1 MNKKIYERNLLALS
15 VNNPEISSRLK
26 ILEEKKSTVH
36 FVISKTNLL
45 IPTINTPNG
54 NIPLHSTFDP
64 IKEGYRYY
72 TTTPKGE
79 FMIFIG
85 FGGGYHILPF
95 LKHKEISQIL
105 VIEKNILLFKSVLE
119 NIDVREILTDPRLTL
134 LVESSP
140 EQIKHFLL
148 SNYFPAISGDLQT
161 IILQPILRIEKNFL
175 NETVNAIKAAISKIA
190 DDYTVQAHFGKKW
203 FTNTLLNLAAAEK
216 SYLTLKPIKEVMITG
231 AGPSLEAQ
239 LDKIKEIKKRALLL
253 ATDTSLPFLLDNDVI
268 PDMVISIDCQQV
280 SYHHFLKGL
289 PPDVPLIIDLASP
302 PILTRL
308 TEKIIFFSSN
318 HPFSIFVNRKWR
330 SFPIIDTSGGNVSH
344 AAVSLAHKLGAE
356 RIYLFGIDYSYPE
369 GKVYARGTYIYPY
382 FRSLEKRTTPLE
394 TKLFEFIMRNK
405 AISKTFKNGTVI
417 YTTKPMSS
425 YQTRLEEYINTLDC
439 EIIQIPGRGISLN
452 IPSNIQR
459 STKSVLRKIFAA
471 GPYTVSWR
479 QFLQEY
485 LSLVEKLPEPYLP
498 LGKYL
503 KNLSMEERDIWF
515 TQFPA
520 AAAIR
525 ELDKLSEVTPPELL
539 KYVREWTLSK
549 VKHIL
554 ES

>member
-15 VNNPEISSRLK
+15 VNNPEVSSKLK
-26 ILEEKKSTVH
+26 ELEEEKTNVH
-36 FVISKTNLL
+36 FILSKTNLL
-45 IPTINTPNG
+45 IPTLKTSTG

-64 IKEGYRYY
+64 IKEAGRYY
-72 TTTPKGE
+72 ATTKKSE

-85 FGGGYHILPF
+85 FGAGYHILPF
-95 LKHKEISQIL
+95 LQEKEISQIV
-105 VIEKNILLFKSVLE
+105 VIEKDLTLFKSVLE
-119 NIDVREILTDPRLTL
+119 NIDVSNILTDPRLTL
-134 LVESSP
+134 LVDISP
-140 EQIKHFLL
+140 EQIKQFFL

-161 IILQPILRIEKNFL
+161 IILQPILRAQKDFL
-175 NETVNAIKAAISKIA
+175 NSVIIAIKEAISKIA

-203 FTNTLLNLAAAEK
+203 FTNTLLNLGVAEK
-216 SYLTLKPIKEVMITG
+216 SYLTLKPIREVIITG
-231 AGPSLEAQ
+231 AGPSLEVQ
-239 LDKIKEIKKRALLL
+239 LNEIKQIKKRAVLL
-253 ATDTSLPFLLDNDVI
+253 ATDTSLPFLLDNDII
-268 PDMVISIDCQQV
+268 PDLVISIDCQQV

-356 RIYLFGIDYSYPE
+356 KIYLFGIDYSYPE
-369 GKVYARGTYIYPY
+369 GKAYARGTYIYPY
-382 FRSLEKRTTPLE
+382 FRSLENRVHPIE
-394 TKLFEFIMRNK
+394 TMLFDFIMHNK
-405 AISKTFKNGTVI
+405 TISKTYRNSTII

-425 YQTRLEEYINTLDC
+425 YKTRLEEYINSIDC
-439 EIIQIPGRGISLN
+439 EIIQSPGKGMKLN
-452 IPSNIQR
+452 IPSCISHTTQP
-459 STKSVLRKIFAA
+459 TLKKIFAA

-479 QFLQEY
+479 QFLQNY

-525 ELDKLSEVTPPELL
+525 ELDKLSDIPPSELL
-539 KYVREWTLSK
+539 KRVREWTLSK
-549 VKHIL
+549 ITHIL
-554 ES
+554 EN